1 MHAAPAAYKL
11 QQAAAAC
18 DSSRQQTK
26 QPACPNKSLQK
37 HHLLLHTQHMCNNM
51 LPTML
56 Q

>member
-18 DSSRQQTK
+18 DSSWQQAK
-26 QPACPNKSLQK
+26 EPACHQRLSK
-37 HHLLLHTQHMCNNM
+37 HLLLLHTQHM